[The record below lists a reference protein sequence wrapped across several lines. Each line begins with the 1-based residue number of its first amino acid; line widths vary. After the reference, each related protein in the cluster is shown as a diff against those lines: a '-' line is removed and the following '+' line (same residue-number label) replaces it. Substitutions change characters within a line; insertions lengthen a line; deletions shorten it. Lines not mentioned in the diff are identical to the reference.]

1 MNAFEKGL
9 RRGIPLEK
17 AASFFC
23 GLKTGGR
30 PMAAEDDALLAAA
43 IKQAADPTPVPAPPP
58 PGMKEASAKFDQLVQ
73 LYKCAGDDGMPA
85 SSDALTAPT
94 GKKDDPQ
101 SYLANEAE
109 AQAAEDQGSV
119 AYYQQQLQMLREET
133 AMANQRAEEAEAARV
148 ELEATQASH
157 EQQIAAANQE
167 GQIAQQAA
175 MQQVNAANA
184 MASQAM
190 QSAVDA
196 SNKALEAKA
205 TETTAKIQQ
214 QGLRT
219 QLFDLASEGLPG
231 TEPQLGGAGDA
242 TEGLAPTS
250 DVSVPQGAQLADP
263 AAGGADGGGEGAPGA
278 EAPGGGMN
286 EAGEAMDTEGMQ
298 GDQPAPESP
307 VAAGAP
313 DAVPPGGDVGAPG
326 APPAAPAAQQSSPSE
341 DPAAK
346 RQGQVSI
353 KVGSD
358 ARAKVAA
365 GLPEYLRRPEI
376 IGALAGGLGGAGAAG
391 LEATGHGPDLGGLK
405 QRIDEG
411 EQAAAQPGVKGFVQ
425 AFQLAKDKAMH
436 TLGEA
441 TQNHPVAAT
450 ITGGLIGAGAGYSA
464 GPHLK
469 NLVDEA
475 AALHRG

>member
-1 MNAFEKGL
+1 MNAFEKGFQ
-9 RRGIPLEK
+9 RGIPLEK

-23 GLKTGGR
+23 GLKTSGR
-30 PMAAEDDALLAAA
+30 QMSAEDDALLATA
-43 IKQAADPTPVPAPPP
+43 IKEAADPTPVPAPPP
-58 PGMKEASAKFDQLVQ
+58 PGVKEASASFDALVR

-94 GKKDDPQ
+94 SKKDDSQ
-101 SYLANEAE
+101 TYLANEAE

-119 AYYQQQLQMLREET
+119 EYYQQQLQMLREET
-133 AMANQRAEEAEAARV
+133 SMANQRAEEAEAARA

-157 EQQIAAANQE
+157 EQQIAAASQE

-175 MQQVNAANA
+175 MQQVNAANT

-219 QLFDLASEGLPG
+219 QLFDMASEGLPG

-242 TEGLAPTS
+242 SEGLAPTS
-250 DVSVPQGAQLADP
+250 DVAVPPGAAPADP
-263 AAGGADGGGEGAPGA
+263 AAGGAEGDGAPA

-298 GDQPAPESP
+298 GDQPAPEAV
-307 VAAGAP
+307 VAEGAP

-326 APPAAPAAQQSSPSE
+326 APPAAPAAQQSPPSE

-376 IGALAGGLGGAGAAG
+376 IGALAGGVGGAGAAAM
-391 LEATGHGPDLGGLK
+391 EASGHGPDLGALK
-405 QRIDEG
+405 QRVDEG
-411 EQAAAQPGVKGFVQ
+411 EQSAAQPGVKGFVQ

-469 NLVDEA
+469 SLVDEA